1 MNSEI
6 RCEMSDITFITD
18 KLIQTSKLIELNIV
32 RQNIEMQIAEAE
44 LLQAMYP
51 SEQEFKLNDMTILE
65 NLRQWLDLDNQM
77 SDLPENSL
85 SFVLTLDDFELHV
98 QFPNEYPAD
107 RCAEIFVRSDKLM
120 RDNQSRLNK
129 DMLIFLNEVFET
141 DCAITSEAISWLQ
154 EHFKDYIVETV
165 QEPCSNLENIESGPV
180 KLGRLWLYSHMMH
193 RDC

>member
-1 MNSEI
+1 
-6 RCEMSDITFITD
+6 MSDITFITD
-18 KLIQTSKLIELNIV
+18 KLIQTSRLIELNIL

-51 SEQEFKLNDMTILE
+51 SEHEFKLNDITILE
-65 NLRQWLDLDNQM
+65 NFRQWLDLDNQ
-77 SDLPENSL
+77 DLPELPENSL

-107 RCAEIFVRSDKLM
+107 MCAEIFVRSDKLM

-129 DMLIFLNEVFET
+129 DMLSFLNEVFET

-165 QEPCSNLENIESGPV
+165 QEPCSNLENIVSGPV
-180 KLGRLWLYSHMMH
+180 KLGRLWLYSHMMY